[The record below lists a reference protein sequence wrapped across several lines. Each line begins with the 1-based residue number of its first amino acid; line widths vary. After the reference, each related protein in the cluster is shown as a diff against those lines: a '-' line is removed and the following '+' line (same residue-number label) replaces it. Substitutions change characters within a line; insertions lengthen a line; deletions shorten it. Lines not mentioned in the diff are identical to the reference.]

1 MLKWPVKLRLTR
13 RQWIF
18 GSALAAVLM
27 IAGILLIIFLSAE
40 NQKDEI
46 VKGKPAPF
54 LGADSLWADQQL
66 AAMSTKEKVGQLFM
80 IDFSCFSREQE
91 IRDPRELAA
100 YVNPG
105 SVCLVPGPLK
115 PQLALLSLLRSHGK
129 MPVMAAVNAETGLL
143 CYGDTLPR
151 NPWLPGIGAIG
162 SDSAIARL
170 AVAVAGELRS
180 VGIQINLAPSLSDLN
195 LNNDTTTDPAYLK
208 FSADL
213 SRKTLIYA
221 ENLQKKGILACAA
234 TFPNFRNQAG
244 SSLTAPRD
252 ERGDSLKLNPWRQLV
267 AAGLS
272 CIMVKHSEVTPEAK
286 ETQITD
292 SLNRVLDFSGLVIAD
307 FTASADHP
315 DGAGVRELLSL
326 KAGSDILRV
335 SSNIAETYDFI
346 LQAAESGKLTEAELN
361 ARVRKILLAR
371 KWSGLD
377 KSPEVF
383 SDSTYRKLPWRQAEL
398 TFRKT
403 LASSMV
409 LLSNQKRQIPV
420 GDISGRSACLVFS
433 AKRKADFPAGLA
445 SYAEISHFLL
455 NPLATEKEYQETT
468 ARLKPFQTLVVAVF
482 SSAEMAA
489 AWPRINDLIRQSG
502 KDRRLIVVH
511 FGAMEGLAQLDRF
524 PLMIHVHGQD
534 KVSQNYAA
542 QAIYGGFPLAG
553 SLPYTC
559 SQNFCFDDG
568 VIIRKTTRIHYG
580 MPEEGGVKKEALSTI
595 DSIVDAAIRGGAFPG
610 CQVFVA
616 RRGTQ
621 ILNRAYGHH
630 TYDRRQEVSTGD
642 LYDLASV
649 TKVAAGTLAI
659 MALYDAGK
667 IDLDTTLNFYF
678 KDLDKNSKGKKVRDS
693 RLNYITLKQIMIHH
707 SGLPSAL
714 PIARFISPKWYLKYM
729 MELEAK
735 RLEENQ
741 NDTLVAEE
749 QSPEWMVDTSQL
761 MMAEDSIFQWLF
773 SKEADKD
780 HKIQIGT
787 DVYMRQAVIDSIW
800 ELAKMTAVRKNKT
813 YVYSDM
819 NFYLVMKVVESLT
832 RGGFEKYLREKFFHP
847 LKLGTMCFNPRK
859 HFDEDRIVPT
869 EEEKIFRKQ
878 LIHGFVHDPTAALLG
893 GVSGNAGLFSNAR
906 DLGILMQM
914 VLKGG
919 TYGGRRYL
927 SEKTVKLFTSVHEP
941 GYRGLGWD
949 HQTRSGQKMIAPSA
963 SPATYGHTG
972 FTGTCVWVDPVNEI
986 VFVFLSN
993 RVHPKNT
1000 NQRINGMRVRQKVQ
1014 QAVYDALTEEKN
1026 DE

>member
-13 RQWIF
+13 RQWML
-18 GSALAAVLM
+18 GSALTAVF
-27 IAGILLIIFLSAE
+27 ITAVVLLIVFVSGKE
-40 NQKDEI
+40 HVDEPL
-46 VKGKPAPF
+46 KGKPAPF
-54 LGADSLWADQQL
+54 LGADSIWADRQL
-66 AAMSTKEKVGQLFM
+66 AAMSTADKVGQLFM
-80 IDFSCFSREQE
+80 IDFSCFSRDQKL
-91 IRDPRELAA
+91 RDPREMAA
-100 YVNPG
+100 YVKPG
-105 SVCLVPGPLK
+105 SVCLVSGPLK
-115 PQLALLSLLRSHGK
+115 PQLTLLSLLRSNSTT
-129 MPVMAAVNAETGLL
+129 PLMAAVHAETGLL
-143 CYGDTLPR
+143 CYGDTLPL
-151 NPWLPGIGAIG
+151 NPFLPGIGAIG
-162 SDSAIARL
+162 SDSAIAAL
-170 AVAVAGELRS
+170 ARSVAGELKS
-180 VGIQINLAPSLSDLN
+180 AGIQINLAPSLEAIKLN
-195 LNNDTTTDPAYLK
+195 KDTTTDPAFLK
-208 FSADL
+208 FSGDL
-213 SRKTLIYA
+213 GRKCLVYT
-221 ENLQKKGILACAA
+221 ENLQKMGILACAGV
-234 TFPNFRNQAG
+234 FPNTHVANRQP
-244 SSLTAPRD
+244 LD
-252 ERGDSLKLNPWRQLV
+252 HKGDSLRLNPYRRLV

-272 CIMVKHSEVTPEAK
+272 CIMVHHPVGTEKK

-307 FTASADHP
+307 FTASGDHP

-335 SSNIAETYDFI
+335 SANIAETYDFI

-361 ARVRKILLAR
+361 ARVRKILLAK

-377 KSPEVF
+377 RPAAVIN
-383 SDSTYRKLPWRQAEL
+383 DSTYRELPWRQAEL
-398 TFRKT
+398 SYRKT
-403 LASSMV
+403 LASSMI
-409 LLSNQKRQIPV
+409 LLSNHKRQLPV
-420 GDISGRSACLVFS
+420 GDISGRAACLVIS
-433 AKRKADFPAGLA
+433 AKRKSDFPAGLA

-455 NPLATEKEYQETT
+455 NPLATEKEYQETL
-468 ARLKPFQTLVVAVF
+468 ARMKPFQTIVVAVF
-482 SSAEMAA
+482 SSNEMAA
-489 AWPRINDLIRQSG
+489 AWPQINDLIRQSA
-502 KDRRLIVVH
+502 KDHRQIVVH
-511 FGAMEGLAQLDRF
+511 FGSMDGLAQLDRF

-568 VIIRKTTRIHYG
+568 VIIRQTTRIHYG
-580 MPEEGGVKKEALSTI
+580 MPEEGGVKKEALATI

-610 CQVFVA
+610 CQVFAA

-773 SKEADKD
+773 SKEADKE

-832 RGGFEKYLREKFFHP
+832 RGGFEKYLREKFYHP
-847 LKLGTMCFNPRK
+847 LRLGTMCFNPRK

-893 GVSGNAGLFSNAR
+893 GVSGNAGLFSNAK

-914 VLKGG
+914 VLNGG
-919 TYGGRRYL
+919 TYGGRRYI

-1014 QAVYDALTEEKN
+1014 QAIYDALTEE
-1026 DE
+1026 